1 MAFPNLSGIGAADR
15 AARSTRARQIVR
27 RTCHRPAAQ
36 GTSAASRNAADRAH
50 LSGGEIG
57 NGCHG
62 CRLSGET
69 ETPRAQA
76 HGEPLRQTIRH
87 RRRTVARR
95 DRHRHRRRD
104 CPADYPTRRPS
115 GGMSGAGTGHRRR
128 DCPNLSPFRTCPA
141 SRPADRTR
149 RDRHGHRR
157 RGCACH
163 LSGGETIRRTCPASR
178 PAARSRQTETPR
190 ARHERRTCHR
200 FTDRHGT
207 GGETIRRGHGER
219 LPQIGNA
226 REPVTVP
233 HLSGGRSP
241 QAARRDRDGREPVR
255 QTETPRR
262 TVAALFPAKRG
273 GRGANGCACWR
284 AVARPFR
291 LWRVER
297 GEIGRG
303 TGHRRGRSH
312 AARLS
317 EPQTVRQIGT
327 AQAANGC
334 PHLSGKAERGRGRSD
349 AERLPDSFNAH

>member
-226 REPVTVP
+226 RERLRP
-233 HLSGGRSP
+233 SP
-241 QAARRDRDGREPVR
+241 IRHRR
-255 QTETPRR
+255 
-262 TVAALFPAKRG
+262 
-273 GRGANGCACWR
+273 
-284 AVARPFR
+284 
-291 LWRVER
+291 R
-297 GEIGRG
+297 GEIG
-303 TGHRRGRSH
+303 TGANPSGRLKRH
-312 AARLS
+312 
-317 EPQTVRQIGT
+317 G
-327 AQAANGC
+327 G
-334 PHLSGKAERGRGRSD
+334 
-349 AERLPDSFNAH
+349 RLPPCFRRNVAGVGRTVAPVGGRLPVRFVYGG